1 MHDGNPMLF
10 HTTQG
15 GGFVQGSS
23 CKAQENLPN
32 PVLQEKKTPDIEQTN
47 GALTV
52 QWISTNF
59 HESKQV
65 QLECIRNPVAVK
77 MNDSRT
83 LCQ

>member
-1 MHDGNPMLF
+1 MLF
-10 HTTQG
+10 HTTQVG
-15 GGFVQGSS
+15 WFRAGVLLQSPGKSPKS
-23 CKAQENLPN
+23 CLLRKE
-32 PVLQEKKTPDIEQTN
+32 TPDIEQTN

-77 MNDSRT
+77 MNDSGT

>member
-1 MHDGNPMLF
+1 MLF

-23 CKAQENLPN
+23 CKAQENLPI
-32 PVLQEKKTPDIEQTN
+32 PVFQENTPDIEQPN

-59 HESKQV
+59 HESQQV
-65 QLECIRNPVAVK
+65 QLE
-77 MNDSRT
+77 
-83 LCQ
+83 

>member
-1 MHDGNPMLF
+1 M
-10 HTTQG
+10 
-15 GGFVQGSS
+15 QGSS

-32 PVLQEKKTPDIEQTN
+32 PVLQEKTPDIEQTN
-47 GALTV
+47 GALAV

-65 QLECIRNPVAVK
+65 QLECIRNPVAVN
-77 MNDSRT
+77 MNDSGP

>member
-1 MHDGNPMLF
+1 MHDGDPMLF

-15 GGFVQGSS
+15 GGFVQGCS

-32 PVLQEKKTPDIEQTN
+32 PVLQEKTPDIEQTN
-47 GALTV
+47 GTLTV

-77 MNDSRT
+77 MNDSGT